1 VGAAQLV
8 LAAWVAA
15 AAAGHTA
22 IEWYSLPAA
31 AGLLLAA
38 GRELRHGA
46 SWPAWGP
53 GLLVAA
59 VPSAVL
65 AVTTSDGGRAGSVLV
80 AAAAV
85 LVAGARAGIRAPLL
99 VGAGTALALA
109 LGFTVR
115 ALPWPLGTALAVG
128 VVLVALGV
136 RRERRPVAGFGTRLA
151 DLR

>member
-1 VGAAQLV
+1 
-8 LAAWVAA
+8 
-15 AAAGHTA
+15 
-22 IEWYSLPAA
+22 
-31 AGLLLAA
+31 
-38 GRELRHGA
+38 
-46 SWPAWGP
+46 
-53 GLLVAA
+53 

-65 AVTTSDGGRAGSVLV
+65 AVTTSDGARAGSVLV

-115 ALPWPLGTALAVG
+115 ALPWPLGTALVVG